1 MGQSTQLKQAA
12 GDKTAA
18 PSGKKSAT
26 PAPSGATEL
35 VRAAMDSLPHLVWNA
50 SNHDDSGWG
59 NAAWNAFTGIAAAHW
74 LDAVH
79 PDNTYRI
86 SSLWRDSC
94 EQGAHFQEELRLRN
108 VDGNYRWFLVSA
120 QFHKNEDASASHWY
134 LTASD
139 IHERVLTRLQLQRN
153 FGMQEKMLD
162 VSVDCIKILR
172 PDGTLAHMN
181 LSGCRALGVSPD
193 SGFGMKWLE
202 LLPPEIHAAGLRAFR
217 QALRGSNAR
226 FSGKSVVP
234 GKPAQYWDNILTPVL
249 DDNGK
254 TASIL
259 CVSRDVTLQ
268 QETEERLR
276 KASEVDELTE
286 LPNRRAFKEQL
297 RTALL
302 RAREKGSGALLMMI
316 DLDHFKH
323 LNDTLGHAA
332 GDHLLQVVARR
343 IQGCLPESALVAR
356 LGGDE
361 FAVVVQ
367 DIKDDDALH
376 KMAHRVMAQL
386 DPPIHYASQRINGSM
401 SVGCA
406 IYPRD
411 ARDPMVLMSNADAAL
426 HDMKISGQGGVR
438 IFSQELM
445 RPLEEAAAQLECAR
459 RIVREGSVEPYYQ
472 PKIRLADQKLVGLEA
487 LLRSKNPEH
496 DGMQTPDMVQAAFHN
511 YDLATRLA
519 EALRARVFADIDN
532 WTRAG
537 LALVPVSINAAPVEF
552 MRDNYA
558 ERLLRQ
564 LEKAGIA
571 PSRIELEVTEQT
583 LDERGSLLVIR
594 ALHILRKAGIRVALD
609 DFGTGHSSL
618 TRLRDFPVDC
628 LKIDSNMVGNFGR
641 DPAIT
646 AVVNAIGQIGPAL
659 SLELVAEGIETPEQ
673 CQMLAAAGFKIGQ
686 GHLFSKAVNAQSIA
700 QMLAPASSEALKAQT
715 QLA

>member
-1 MGQSTQLKQAA
+1 
-12 GDKTAA
+12 
-18 PSGKKSAT
+18 
-26 PAPSGATEL
+26 
-35 VRAAMDSLPHLVWNA
+35 
-50 SNHDDSGWG
+50 
-59 NAAWNAFTGIAAAHW
+59 
-74 LDAVH
+74 
-79 PDNTYRI
+79 
-86 SSLWRDSC
+86 
-94 EQGAHFQEELRLRN
+94 
-108 VDGNYRWFLVSA
+108 
-120 QFHKNEDASASHWY
+120 
-134 LTASD
+134 
-139 IHERVLTRLQLQRN
+139 
-153 FGMQEKMLD
+153 
-162 VSVDCIKILR
+162 
-172 PDGTLAHMN
+172 
-181 LSGCRALGVSPD
+181 
-193 SGFGMKWLE
+193 
-202 LLPPEIHAAGLRAFR
+202 
-217 QALRGSNAR
+217 
-226 FSGKSVVP
+226 
-234 GKPAQYWDNILTPVL
+234 
-249 DDNGK
+249 
-254 TASIL
+254 
-259 CVSRDVTLQ
+259 
-268 QETEERLR
+268 
-276 KASEVDELTE
+276 
-286 LPNRRAFKEQL
+286 
-297 RTALL
+297 
-302 RAREKGSGALLMMI
+302 
-316 DLDHFKH
+316 
-323 LNDTLGHAA
+323 
-332 GDHLLQVVARR
+332 
-343 IQGCLPESALVAR
+343 
-356 LGGDE
+356 
-361 FAVVVQ
+361 
-367 DIKDDDALH
+367 
-376 KMAHRVMAQL
+376 
-386 DPPIHYASQRINGSM
+386 M

-659 SLELVAEGIETPEQ
+659 SRELVAEGIETPEQ